1 MKEKIIYVDFKTAS
15 RKTASRKISHKKIN
29 TDLLKNKDSYIKKIA
44 KRISTIFNKLF
55 KTQTT
60 YNEPL
65 KYKHWL

>member
-15 RKTASRKISHKKIN
+15 RKTTHKKN
-29 TDLLKNKDSYIKKIA
+29 NADPLNNKDSYIKKIA
-44 KRISTIFNKLF
+44 KKISTIFNKLF
-55 KTQTT
+55 KKQTT